1 MIDSKTHEFVAT
13 GRRKTST
20 ARVRLASGTGKV
32 LVNGRAFETYFP
44 TDSLRT
50 LALRPLTAT
59 SSGGKYDI
67 RVNVNGGG
75 PAGQAGAV
83 SLGVKLACAADYR
96 AHCSMLAVGSPGVRK
111 CMRAVGRNLSQGCIS
126 ALVAAG
132 EVSKSVV
139 ERRVA
144 TK

>member
-1 MIDSKTHEFVAT
+1 MTKLRIL
-13 GRRKTST
+13 
-20 ARVRLASGTGKV
+20 LASATTLGV
-32 LVNGRAFETYFP
+32 LVM
-44 TDSLRT
+44 
-50 LALRPLTAT
+50 
-59 SSGGKYDI
+59 SS
-67 RVNVNGGG
+67 
-75 PAGQAGAV
+75 QAGAV

-96 AHCSMLAVGSPGVRK
+96 AHCSMHAVGSPGVRK

-139 ERRVA
+139 ERKVA